1 MSFFALWWG
10 ARSKGPYARAS
21 HMLTGKC
28 KTRANFD
35 RLVSNKT
42 FWNAISV
49 PVLFRMFLVSR
60 NFEDKCLAEKFK
72 FIAHPETALA
82 LGIGERPAWP
92 VLS

>member
-1 MSFFALWWG
+1 
-10 ARSKGPYARAS
+10 
-21 HMLTGKC
+21 
-28 KTRANFD
+28 
-35 RLVSNKT
+35 
-42 FWNAISV
+42 
-49 PVLFRMFLVSR
+49 MFLVSR